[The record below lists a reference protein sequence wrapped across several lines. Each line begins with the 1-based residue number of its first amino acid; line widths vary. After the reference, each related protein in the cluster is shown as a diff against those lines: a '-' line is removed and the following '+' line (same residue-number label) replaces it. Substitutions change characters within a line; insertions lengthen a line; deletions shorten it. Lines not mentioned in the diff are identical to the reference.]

1 MRNLIVSGTAM
12 VLVIGA
18 CFFVAAQHAA
28 RHPDSFVGRCAM
40 TIFHMWEPL
49 MVPQEEAPELKIA
62 QAPQESPSPT
72 VAAKIMPPQDII
84 EPIAVEPT
92 EQEPPL
98 DFPRLSPEVA
108 AAIERLR
115 SDEESEPP
123 PQVFEG
129 LRATLRMPYADGET
143 EALPALTTD
152 RSNGSLVTENH
163 RSGNFGFFFMPNECW
178 QAVFETVV
186 KSLNLYGK
194 TDPGNEES
202 ADEGTSQEETSSSIL
217 PLSIPNYHATACPYI
232 GGCPQSYY
240 HRYQQPVATWPETAP
255 PTDGTKPSFRKW

>member
-1 MRNLIVSGTAM
+1 M

-18 CFFVAAQHAA
+18 GIFVAAQHAA

-40 TIFHMWEPL
+40 AIYHTWAPL
-49 MVPQEEAPELKIA
+49 IAPEEETPLVKIA
-62 QAPQESPSPT
+62 QVPQASPPPTMVAKILPPQE
-72 VAAKIMPPQDII
+72 II

-115 SDEESEPP
+115 TEEEESEPP

-129 LRATLRMPYADGET
+129 LRATIRMPYADGEG
-143 EALPALTTD
+143 EVLPALTTD
-152 RSNGSLVTENH
+152 RSKAGLELETNRT
-163 RSGNFGFFFMPNECW
+163 GNFGLFFMPPACW
-178 QAVFETVV
+178 QTVFDTVV
-186 KSLNLYGK
+186 KAFNMYGQ
-194 TDPGNEES
+194 TDPGNEEPG
-202 ADEGTSQEETSSSIL
+202 DDGDSQEETSIL
-217 PLSIPNYHATACPYI
+217 TLPIPNCHETACPYI

-240 HRYQQPVATWPETAP
+240 HRYQQPVATWSETAP
-255 PTDGTKPSFRKW
+255 PIDGTKPSLR